1 VVPFYFAV
9 HILDGIRFLGC
20 TLWTDFEFFGQ
31 AVVGAAT
38 AGYEMNDYKRVRL
51 SSHQYRKLRPSD
63 TLSFHARSKAWLQK
77 EFEASLP
84 CRKVVVVTHHAPSMA
99 SVRPE
104 LREDALTP
112 AFASN
117 LDDIVS
123 GSGAALWIHG
133 HIHSSA
139 SYTLGRTRVV
149 CNPRGY
155 SFEPNPEF
163 DPGLILEV

>member
-1 VVPFYFAV
+1 MA
-9 HILDGIRFLGC
+9 
-20 TLWTDFEFFGQ
+20 
-31 AVVGAAT
+31 
-38 AGYEMNDYKRVRL
+38 
-51 SSHQYRKLRPSD
+51 
-63 TLSFHARSKAWLQK
+63 FHARSKAWLQK
-77 EFEASLP
+77 EFEDTLAHHTL
-84 CRKVVVVTHHAPSMA
+84 VVITHHAPSIA